1 MAMRREDVHK
11 LIETIPDEKL
21 DELVKLIKLFTI
33 PEEEPTD
40 EEINAINEARKE
52 YLTGETH
59 SYKIDKLRKELLDN
73 E

>member
-1 MAMRREDVHK
+1 M
-11 LIETIPDEKL
+11 
-21 DELVKLIKLFTI
+21 DELVKLTQLLTI

-40 EEINAINEARKE
+40 EEIHAINEARKE

-59 SYKIDKLRKELLDN
+59 SYTIDKLRKELLDN